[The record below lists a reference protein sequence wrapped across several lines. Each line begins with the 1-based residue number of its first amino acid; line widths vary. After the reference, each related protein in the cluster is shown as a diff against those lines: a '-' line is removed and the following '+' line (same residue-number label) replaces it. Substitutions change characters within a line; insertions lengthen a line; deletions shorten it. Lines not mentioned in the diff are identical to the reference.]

1 MLKPLDI
8 VIMLAAHLHGLRED
22 AWTYASLSGGLG
34 VSSSQV
40 HGALKRGELAGL
52 WSATFRRVR
61 ALVFVEFAAHG
72 IPHLVP
78 QRPGASVRG
87 VPTAASWPSLRDR
100 LSAGP
105 AYVWPDARGP
115 LIGAAVEPLDWR
127 VPIMVRQDP
136 ALHEALA
143 MIDALRIGRARERAF
158 AREILTVGLVGP
170 PIAQE
175 QWLAAEP

>member
-8 VIMLAAHLHGLRED
+8 VVLLAAHFRSDEE
-22 AWTYASLSGGLG
+22 WTYASLSGGLG

-78 QRPGASVRG
+78 QRPGDSVRG
-87 VPTAASWPSLRDR
+87 VPTAASWPSLSDR

-115 LIGAAVEPLDWR
+115 LIGAAVEPLDCR
-127 VPIMVRQDP
+127 VPLMVRHDP

-158 AREILTVGLVGP
+158 AREILTVRLVGP